1 MYIEKHHISEI
12 LTLLVYVSPTDRE
25 NLPIYIFPRY
35 IFLAHRNTALSLA
48 EQKSFWARLKAGDE
62 GF

>member
-1 MYIEKHHISEI
+1 MAKDSVLIGKF
-12 LTLLVYVSPTDRE
+12 LE

-35 IFLAHRNTALSLA
+35 IFLGHRNTALSLA